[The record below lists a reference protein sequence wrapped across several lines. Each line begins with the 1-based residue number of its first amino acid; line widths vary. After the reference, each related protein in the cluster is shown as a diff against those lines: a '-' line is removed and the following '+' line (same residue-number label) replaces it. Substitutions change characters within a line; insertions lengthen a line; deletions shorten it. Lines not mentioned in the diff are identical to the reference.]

1 VKIEQASALKSN
13 PVYSKAL
20 VNWLYQ
26 LADDELVIGH
36 RDSEWLGMCP
46 DIEGDVAFSSI
57 AQEEVGHANFYY
69 TLLHELG
76 EKDPDALAFSRPA
89 NSRKSAVILERGN
102 NDWAYSIVRHMFYD
116 LWDELRLKAL
126 RDSSY
131 SPLAQGAVRML
142 REEYYHCLHM
152 TTWFVRLGNG
162 GGVATE
168 KMNAAIRKI
177 WPELADLFYI
187 DQEKTLLQFGI
198 IQESSAAMVKKWEE
212 RVKGLFQQA
221 GLTWPG
227 PVSGV
232 RMNGRLREHSEDLQR
247 LVETMGEVYNLDPA
261 AKW

>member
-1 VKIEQASALKSN
+1 MKIEQASVAKSN
-13 PVYSKAL
+13 PVYAEAL

-57 AQEEVGHANFYY
+57 AQDEVGHANFYF

-89 NSRKSAVILERGN
+89 NSRRNALLLEHEN
-102 NDWAYSIVRHMFYD
+102 HDWAYSVVRHMFYD
-116 LWDELRLKAL
+116 LWDELRLKAFS
-126 RDSSY
+126 DSSY
-131 SPLAQGAVRML
+131 FPLSRGAARML
-142 REEYYHCLHM
+142 REEYYHSLHM
-152 TTWFVRLGNG
+152 TTWFVQLGSAG
-162 GGVATE
+162 GEAKE

-177 WPELADLFYI
+177 WPDLGDLFYI
-187 DQEKTLLQFGI
+187 DQEKMLLQFGI
-198 IQESSAAMVKKWEE
+198 IQESSASMKEKWEE
-212 RVKGLFQQA
+212 QIKGLVQKA

-227 PVSGV
+227 PVPGV
-232 RMNGRLREHSEDLQR
+232 QMNGRLGEHSDDLKR
-247 LVETMGEVYNLDPA
+247 LIETMGEVYTLDPA